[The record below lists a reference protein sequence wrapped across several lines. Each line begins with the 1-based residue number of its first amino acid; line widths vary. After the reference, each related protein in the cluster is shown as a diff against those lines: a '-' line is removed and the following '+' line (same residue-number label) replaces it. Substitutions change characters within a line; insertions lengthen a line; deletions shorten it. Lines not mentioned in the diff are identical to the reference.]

1 MRSGA
6 GAAAPPLMRRAL
18 DEFGIFVV
26 FAIGD
31 PGWMT
36 AKAELVPARSA
47 TRNKGFK
54 AIMMDGVKVTS
65 VFRGVE
71 RI

>member
-1 MRSGA
+1 MSGV
-6 GAAAPPLMRRAL
+6 GAAAPPLMRRAE
-18 DEFGIFVV
+18 DELGMVVV
-26 FAIGD
+26 FAMVD

-54 AIMMDGVKVTS
+54 AIMMAG
-65 VFRGVE
+65 
-71 RI
+71 I